1 MQVQSRFAGKVVLV
15 SRIKLFWWDHY
26 SSYRILCMLQKT
38 TTLIDLFGRK
48 FLINV
53 LLCSNVNFW
62 QPARLK
68 CLLYVVQK
76 IHTTT
81 FHSFINFL
89 QCICIAF
96 LIVLTSVE
104 SRHDFFLSRVISPQ
118 LFTKNKYLNCKLETK
133 LWMKFKLFLQ
143 VHFFT
148 SAQKS
153 RISQLQL
160 SRFRTFFDVFEN
172 WA

>member
-15 SRIKLFWWDHY
+15 SRIKLFWLDHY
-26 SSYRILCMLQKT
+26 SSYRIFCMLQRT
-38 TTLIDLFGRK
+38 TTLINLFGRK

-68 CLLYVVQK
+68 SLLYVVQK

-89 QCICIAF
+89 QCICVTF
-96 LIVLTSVE
+96 LIVLTSVQ
-104 SRHDFFLSRVISPQ
+104 SRHDFFLSHVISPQ
-118 LFTKNKYLNCKLETK
+118 LFTKNKFLKLQIRNET
-133 LWMKFKLFLQ
+133 MNE
-143 VHFFT
+143 
-148 SAQKS
+148 
-153 RISQLQL
+153 I
-160 SRFRTFFDVFEN
+160 
-172 WA
+172 